1 LTSELNARKIR
12 SWGVIPAPWIRKES
26 QVKTPATPLPW
37 LHNETTRRPLVVSGY
52 YARICNDE
60 GRDAETIAIVPFARP
75 EDTVAERDAAYIAH
89 AANAYPQ
96 LVAALHNVHAALV
109 ENGAEANLANIISDA
124 AALLASLGEQS

>member
-1 LTSELNARKIR
+1 MKI
-12 SWGVIPAPWIRKES
+12 
-26 QVKTPATPLPW
+26 PATPLPW
-37 LHNETTRRPLVVSGY
+37 R
-52 YARICNDE
+52 AD
-60 GRDAETIAIVPFARP
+60 TIALSVTSAGN
-75 EDTVAERDAAYIAH
+75 ASY